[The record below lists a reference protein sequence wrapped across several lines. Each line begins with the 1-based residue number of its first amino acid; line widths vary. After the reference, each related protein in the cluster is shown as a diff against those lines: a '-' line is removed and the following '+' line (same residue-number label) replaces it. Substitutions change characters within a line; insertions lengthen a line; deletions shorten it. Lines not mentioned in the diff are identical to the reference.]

1 MKIVWTDKALQD
13 VVRLH
18 KFLSPVNPAAAAKIV
33 QDLVT
38 TAARLARFPRLGER
52 LDLYDPR
59 EIRRIFAGQY
69 EIRYELTRETIF
81 ILRLWNGRERR

>member
-13 VVRLH
+13 LVRLH
-18 KFLSPVNPAAAAKIV
+18 EFLSPVNPTAAAKIV
-33 QDLVT
+33 QNLVA
-38 TAARLARFPRLGER
+38 TAARLVRFPRLGER

-69 EIRYELTRETIF
+69 EIRYEVARETIF
-81 ILRLWNGRERR
+81 ILRLWHGRERR